1 MEKYE
6 IEKLRDLPIEEV
18 ASQLGLQ
25 VARHKSLCPFHSD
38 HHASLSFNTRKNL
51 CRCFVCMDESLD
63 SIGLVMKSLHV
74 DFPKACFW
82 LADRNGILLEK
93 VRGRNWRRDCGSAS
107 AAPPAAVAPNA
118 APPTLDSAP
127 SLAASPFS
135 SSTASAV
142 SSAASPASAAVP
154 SAASPFSSSADSAAS
169 TACASSPASPVA
181 SASSASSPAAPHS
194 FDAARYARFF
204 EHPWL
209 NEAACRFLFDER
221 KIDGRVARWCRL
233 SSWTDRKG
241 VNWLQIPYFD
251 REGHLVGIQNRNLD
265 FHRKSRPTDSMDSEK
280 TGESSCPTDFTDDTD
295 FMDSKKAGK
304 SSRPT
309 DSTDDTDFMDSK
321 KAGKGSCP
329 TDFTNGTDSKDD
341 TDSKAG
347 TDFEEAPRFRFP
359 YGSQCGIYNLQVLN
373 LLTPGERL
381 FITEGCSDC
390 WAMLSAG
397 HKAIAIPSATLL
409 KPEDR
414 DVLAYISET
423 FGVEWHMF
431 PDRDAPGERLFLQL
445 KEILPSLIH
454 HQLPPGCKDFGEAYL
469 KGFNPAE
476 EINRL

>member
-82 LADRNGILLEK
+82 LAERNGILLEK
-93 VRGRNWRRDCGSAS
+93 VWGRNGWRRD
-107 AAPPAAVAPNA
+107 
-118 APPTLDSAP
+118 
-127 SLAASPFS
+127 S
-135 SSTASAV
+135 SSSPAASAV
-142 SSAASPASAAVP
+142 STAS
-154 SAASPFSSSADSAAS
+154 
-169 TACASSPASPVA
+169 
-181 SASSASSPAAPHS
+181 AAPHS
-194 FDAARYARFF
+194 FDATRYARFF

-233 SSWTDRKG
+233 SSWTDRKE

-251 REGHLVGIQNRNLD
+251 KEGRLVGIQNRNLD

-280 TGESSCPTDFTDDTD
+280 TGKNSCPTDFTDDTD
-295 FMDSKKAGK
+295 SKDSEDSKVSIG
-304 SSRPT
+304 
-309 DSTDDTDFMDSK
+309 
-321 KAGKGSCP
+321 
-329 TDFTNGTDSKDD
+329 
-341 TDSKAG
+341 SKAD

-414 DVLAYISET
+414 DVLAYISKT

-454 HQLPPGCKDFGEAYL
+454 HQLPLGCKDFGEAYL

-476 EINRL
+476 EINLLQKNVL